1 MIGGRRAVFLDRDGV
16 LNELVRDDHSG
27 QPESPLQV
35 ADVLLIEG
43 AAVAVRALMSRGY
56 MLVCVTNQPAA
67 AKGRVS
73 VSTLEAVQ
81 RRVAELLGAEGA
93 WLDSWRMCLHHP
105 GWCRAGAVGTVRLP
119 QAGSRDAA

>member
-1 MIGGRRAVFLDRDGV
+1 MSGGRRAVFLDRDGV

-81 RRVAELLGAEGA
+81 RRVAELLGAEGSVA
-93 WLDSWRMCLHHP
+93 RLLAHVPAPP